1 MLDQVS
7 WTQAACSRVLRPV
20 VRLALTMGLKYSH
33 LDTLL
38 RELMLDEAR
47 RLWLAT
53 GISKPNISQLAMT
66 TGLNRKDVTA
76 RIRDVDAPSH
86 PSGLSPAAN
95 VFTAWLQLA
104 RENPDKTRLPI
115 NASAQGASFET
126 LARQASRG
134 NVHHRAVLD
143 ELIRLGMVVEKGGW
157 VELAADGFVPAGD
170 LQSMLA
176 LLGDNTR
183 DHLQAAVSNTL
194 GEPPRMLERAVYA
207 DGLTQE
213 ECECLHQLARQR
225 WDTLH
230 HELVQEMT
238 AAIERSGPGGNQR
251 IKIGIYTLYEEV
263 KEAGFDSPVKS
274 PPAEEKESP

>member
-20 VRLALTMGLKYSH
+20 IRLALAMGLKH
-33 LDTLL
+33 PQLDTLL
-38 RELMLDEAR
+38 RELLIEEAR
-47 RLWLAT
+47 RLWLAR
-53 GISKPNISQLAMT
+53 GAIKPNISQLAMT

-76 RIRDVDAPSH
+76 RIREVDVPLHHSV
-86 PSGLSPAAN
+86 PSPAAS

-104 RENPDKTRLPI
+104 TESPEKRRLPI
-115 NASAQGASFET
+115 NATAQGPSFEA
-126 LARQASRG
+126 LAKQASRG

-143 ELIRLGMVVEKGGW
+143 ELIRLGMVVGQEGW
-157 VELAADGFVPAGD
+157 VELAADGFVPARD
-170 LQSMLA
+170 LRSMLA

-194 GEPPRMLERAVYA
+194 SEQPRMLERAVYA

-213 ECECLHQLARQR
+213 ECERIHQLARQR

-238 AAIERSGPGGNQR
+238 ASVERSGPSGNQR
-251 IKIGIYTLYEEV
+251 IKVGIYALYEEAT
-263 KEAGFDSPVKS
+263 EAGFDKPVKRTS
-274 PPAEEKESP
+274 AEEPKPP